1 MGVIGNLVDRYAEFY
16 RADFG
21 KLSSGYAVLKPL
33 RAAIDT
39 TVNSSPRLGSDDLVE
54 IISGELNDLME
65 RIQDKQADGWNPI
78 TTDKTLGSWPER
90 LARSRATIQAF
101 AQQFVDD
108 LFLGLCQGDR
118 ATLREM
124 ANRLNSAARFYY
136 LTHYASRVKAEA
148 ESHTPSSNAQ

>member
-1 MGVIGNLVDRYAEFY
+1 MGVIGKLVDRYAEFY

-39 TVNSSPRLGSDDLVE
+39 TVNSSPRLASDDLVE

-65 RIQDKQADGWNPI
+65 RIQDGQADGWNPI
-78 TTDKTLGSWPER
+78 TTDKSLGSWPER
-90 LARSRATIQAF
+90 LARSRSAIQAF

-136 LTHYASRVKAEA
+136 LTHYASRVKAQA